1 MTRKYFSLLLA
12 IGLLLCFFSC
22 APPRERV
29 EGGISMDGIYE
40 GMSYDEL
47 KSVVPEDKLI
57 SIQYEYSCF
66 MDEWGNTVL
75 VCLTEDYQTVKKIEV
90 HEKQLRSKRYLEKHL
105 KEDMTVSEVL
115 ALAGIP
121 TRTVGYGVI
130 RTEFPTAS
138 KNVTLRIEWYNG
150 SEYGGQGIRGEL
162 RVAHFE
168 FYDAEANILL

>member
-1 MTRKYFSLLLA
+1 
-12 IGLLLCFFSC
+12 
-22 APPRERV
+22 
-29 EGGISMDGIYE
+29 MDGIYE

-47 KSVVPEDKLI
+47 KSIVPEDKLI

-75 VCLTEDYQTVKKIEV
+75 VCLTEDYQTVKKIEIF
-90 HEKQLRSKRYLEKHL
+90 EKQLRSKRYLEKHL

-130 RTEFPTAS
+130 RTEFPTSS
-138 KNVTLRIEWYNG
+138 KNIVLRVVWYNG
-150 SEYGGQGIRGEL
+150 TEYGGQKIRGEL
-162 RVAHFE
+162 RVAYFD
-168 FYDAEANILL
+168 FYDTEAKKFL